1 MALVLSALTGHFAV
15 ALQPPGV
22 YHSLAKHQT
31 QKLEGHQFQAVH
43 EQSVSLVFEGDWVQ
57 HFDSHGGLVQTMV
70 CDSVATSVQLG
81 CHLLEGAICHLLRH
95 CGDEAERFSGCQH
108 IYEPR
113 SKAFEIGALMRTTF
127 RESIRTFSLRPVI
140 FGHALSLLVAGF
152 AVSAVGVGWYLG
164 ISRIGFPK
172 ALFILVPA

>member
-1 MALVLSALTGHFAV
+1 
-15 ALQPPGV
+15 LQPPGV

-31 QKLEGHQFQAVH
+31 QKLEKHQFNAVH

-70 CDSVATSVQLG
+70 CDSSASSVQLG
-81 CHLLEGAICHLLRH
+81 CHLLEGAICHLLHH
-95 CGDEAERFSGCQH
+95 CGDEAERFSACQH
-108 IYEPR
+108 LYEPR
-113 SKAFEIGALMRTTF
+113 SKAVELWTLMTTTF
-127 RESIRTFSLRPVI
+127 RESLRTFSFWPIILDYAP
-140 FGHALSLLVAGF
+140 SLLVAGF

-172 ALFILVPA
+172 SLYFVLVPA